1 MNIQLKK
8 QLNNT
13 LLTQISGLMQQ
24 YNISASDMESAL
36 ESTLLSIKDLVMQE
50 YIQEVIAKEQEKQ
63 AVEES
68 SEEQLPQD

>member
-13 LLTQISGLMQQ
+13 LITQISGLMQQ

-36 ESTLLSIKDLVMQE
+36 ESTLLSIKDLVIQE
-50 YIQEVIAKEQEKQ
+50 YIQEVITKEQEKQ

>member
-13 LLTQISGLMQQ
+13 LITQISGLMQQ